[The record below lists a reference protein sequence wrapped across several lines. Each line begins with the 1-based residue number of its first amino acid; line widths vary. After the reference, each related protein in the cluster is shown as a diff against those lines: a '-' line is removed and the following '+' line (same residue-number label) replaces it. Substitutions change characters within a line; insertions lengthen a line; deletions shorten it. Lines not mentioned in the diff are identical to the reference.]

1 MGKIIKK
8 RRNTDFMKEI
18 GISYNYQYAHSTYLS
33 TWFER
38 YLFQVLQ
45 RYLDAREGEK
55 VLEIGCN
62 RGALVKR
69 LQGLGVDAYGVD
81 INAEAIA
88 DRVTNNLSVMD
99 ATHLEFPDNSFD
111 KVYSLHTIEHIP
123 DLQKALTE
131 MERILKPQGRL
142 VLTYPI
148 EPSFMRG
155 FWCLY
160 HAVVVY
166 KNPLAAR
173 EIHIHSIH
181 PKKLRELVHAFG
193 LRLKH
198 VTSPFFGSFYP
209 QYLTVFEKV

>member
-1 MGKIIKK
+1 
-8 RRNTDFMKEI
+8 MKET
-18 GISYNYQYAHSTYLS
+18 GISYNSRQYAHSTLLS

-45 RYLDAREGEK
+45 RYLNAHEGEK
-55 VLEIGCN
+55 VLEVGCN
-62 RGALVKR
+62 RGSIVKR
-69 LQGLGVDAYGVD
+69 LQELGVDAHGVD
-81 INAEAIA
+81 INPAAIA
-88 DRVTNNLSVMD
+88 DGLTDNLSVMD
-99 ATHLEFPDNSFD
+99 ATNLAFPDNSFD
-111 KVYSLHTIEHIP
+111 KAYSLHTIEHIP
-123 DLQKALTE
+123 DLRKALDE
-131 MERILKPQGRL
+131 MERVLKPNGLL

-181 PKKLRELVHAFG
+181 PRKLRKLIHSFG
-193 LRLKH
+193 LNLAH
-198 VTSPFFGSFYP
+198 VTSPFLALFYP
-209 QYLTVFEKV
+209 QYLTVLEKRHANLT

>member
-1 MGKIIKK
+1 M
-8 RRNTDFMKEI
+8 EQAA
-18 GISYNYQYAHSTYLS
+18 ISYNSKYAHSTLLS
-33 TWFER
+33 TWFEW

-55 VLEIGCN
+55 VLEVGCN
-62 RGALVKR
+62 RGSIVKR
-69 LQGLGVDAYGVD
+69 LQELGVDACGVD
-81 INAEAIA
+81 VNTGAIA
-88 DRVTNNLSVMD
+88 DRLTNNVSVMD
-99 ATHLEFPDNSFD
+99 ATNLDFPDNSFD

-123 DLQKALTE
+123 DLKKALAE
-131 MERILKPQGRL
+131 MERVLKPGGRL

-173 EIHIHSIH
+173 DIHIHTIH
-181 PKKLRELVHAFG
+181 PRKLRKLIHTFG
-193 LRLKH
+193 LNLKH
-198 VTSPFFGSFYP
+198 IKSPFLVSFYP
-209 QYLTVFEKV
+209 QYLTVFTK